1 MAGWQPEIGL
11 TINADGIERSASAF
25 ISVDAN
31 PSVIWTTLSME
42 ESIEGQSSLLHFEI
56 LNTGNTV
63 IQERITIDAPKG
75 CSAEVEGVD
84 IVDLAIGE
92 SQSIRV
98 QIVPDSPG
106 EVSIEL
112 GFEDSNTPGSTHSST
127 VDVASDPSRSTGSG
141 AGTTIAVIG
150 LLIFIVA
157 GLAVAGLL
165 ILRLRDGDSPTSMA
179 PPPPSAFSASA
190 PSVTPLKSTP
200 EVVCWGCNKP
210 IGGTRRACPKCGARY
225 HESGY
230 ACSASALVICRN
242 CQADVNT
249 FVEEVGS

>member
-1 MAGWQPEIGL
+1 
-11 TINADGIERSASAF
+11 
-25 ISVDAN
+25 
-31 PSVIWTTLSME
+31 ME
-42 ESIEGQSSLLHFEI
+42 ESMEGQSSLLHFEI

-165 ILRLRDGDSPTSMA
+165 IIRLRDGDSSTSMA

-190 PSVTPLKSTP
+190 PPVTPLKSTT